1 MTLKPH
7 YAVTPLQSFLKLTY
21 DFSAMQMKLQSS
33 KLKKALAFPA
43 YFKMTERV

>member
-21 DFSAMQMKLQSS
+21 DFSGIQLQAQFGN
-33 KLKKALAFPA
+33 LKWVL
-43 YFKMTERV
+43 E

>member
-21 DFSAMQMKLQSS
+21 DFSGIQ
-33 KLKKALAFPA
+33 LKGQFGNLKSVL
-43 YFKMTERV
+43 E